1 MFHNEEIKIIK
12 KISFLKHTFV
22 VFSIILMSFGGKSN
36 PDFATFFVVYIK
48 NTKIRFFIGNR

>member
-1 MFHNEEIKIIK
+1 MFI
-12 KISFLKHTFV
+12 